1 MENRPTAIRGH
12 GDSTKTRGQ
21 DMSDIPELQRR
32 ITAALDRISQGLD
45 GMAKTGDAGEVESL
59 RQQLEDEKLANA
71 QLEERIKKLKASLS
85 EAEAARDAAQ
95 SENAS
100 TIKGLDKSLQSLR
113 QANEQLRGNNTALR
127 EANAEGVG
135 EAHLINKAM
144 LAELEGLR
152 AARAA
157 DKSEADAILSEMDTI
172 LKRATD
178 GDDTTQPEDA

>member
-1 MENRPTAIRGH
+1 
-12 GDSTKTRGQ
+12 
-21 DMSDIPELQRR
+21 MSDIPELQRR

-45 GMAKTGDAGEVESL
+45 GMAKSEDTGEVETL

-95 SENAS
+95 SDSAE
-100 TIKGLDKSLQSLR
+100 KLKELDASLQSLR
-113 QANEQLRGNNTALR
+113 QANQQLRDNNAALR

-152 AARAA
+152 ATRAA
-157 DKSEADAILSEMDTI
+157 DKSEADAILSEMDAI

-178 GDDTTQPEDA
+178 GGDTTQPEDA

>member
-1 MENRPTAIRGH
+1 
-12 GDSTKTRGQ
+12 
-21 DMSDIPELQRR
+21 MSDIPELQRR

-85 EAEAARDAAQ
+85 EAETARDAAQ
-95 SENAS
+95 SDSSDKLKE
-100 TIKGLDKSLQSLR
+100 LDASLQSLR
-113 QANEQLRGNNTALR
+113 HANQQLRDNNAALR

-135 EAHLINKAM
+135 EAHLINKSM

-152 AARAA
+152 ATRAA
-157 DKSEADAILSEMDTI
+157 DKSEADAILSEMDAI
-172 LKRATD
+172 LKRATE
-178 GDDTTQPEDA
+178 GGDTTQPEDA

>member
-1 MENRPTAIRGH
+1 
-12 GDSTKTRGQ
+12 
-21 DMSDIPELQRR
+21 MSDIPELQRR
-32 ITAALDRISQGLD
+32 ITAALDRIGQGLD
-45 GMAKTGDAGEVESL
+45 GMTKPSEEGEVETL

-95 SENAS
+95 SDSAD
-100 TIKGLDKSLQSLR
+100 KLKDLDKSLQSLR
-113 QANEQLRGNNTALR
+113 QANQQLRDNNAALR
-127 EANAEGVG
+127 EANAQGVG

-157 DKSEADAILSEMDTI
+157 DKSEADAILSEMDAI
-172 LKRATD
+172 LKRA
-178 GDDTTQPEDA
+178 GDDSAPDTDTPQPEDA